1 MHIAPLT
8 VAALVLGLAGED
20 NGDPVSPSYATQ
32 SPFPFTGRIGKV
44 VFDVVP

>member
-1 MHIAPLT
+1 MDI
-8 VAALVLGLAGED
+8 GKD
-20 NGDPVSPSYATQ
+20 NGDPVSPSYSAR